1 MLAFEQEYTAMLEIS
16 FSFLHRKGKTV
27 NGSPLNQSIHDFIVT
42 QGGRC
47 LHCGKELTRKN
58 SNTEHIHDRALGGHN
73 KVANKIIMCKSCN
86 LARNRTMQIYLGPPS
101 YWQGFPGNW
110 DRVKKYLL
118 WNAVTVDKG
127 HHAGRNYDEVHRI
140 FESII
145 RENGNSISPPNQ
157 WFGRG
162 DKNELIVSKPKQRGF
177 WVRIFDKIFGY
188 EPPKMDL
195 NCTKVIDNQAEEQ
208 KTSCERKILDLD
220 EDFRYHILNALSSV
234 QGEIDLATFSTYFQL
249 YLVSKN
255 RRKQSLKDFARSFG
269 IPKRRTFIEIIEDYF
284 PDDIEYRRVGKTV
297 VYISKKNRE
306 VFQCLD
312 DEE

>member
-1 MLAFEQEYTAMLEIS
+1 MLAFEQEYTEMLEIS
-16 FSFLHRKGKTV
+16 FNFLHRKGKTV
-27 NGSPLNQSIHDFIVT
+27 NGSPLNQSIHEFIVT
-42 QGGRC
+42 QGGCC
-47 LHCGKELTRKN
+47 LHCGKKLTRKN

-86 LARNRTMQIYLGPPS
+86 LARNKTMQIYLGQPS

-110 DRVKKYLL
+110 DRVKRYLL

-127 HHAGRNYDEVHRI
+127 HNAGRNYDDVHRI

-145 RENGNSISPPNQ
+145 RDNGNSISPPNQ

-177 WVRIFDKIFGY
+177 WVRVFDKIFGY
-188 EPPKMDL
+188 DPPKMEL
-195 NCTKVIDNQAEEQ
+195 NCTKVIDNQVEEN
-208 KTSCERKILDLD
+208 KTRSERKILDLD

-306 VFQCLD
+306 VFQYLD